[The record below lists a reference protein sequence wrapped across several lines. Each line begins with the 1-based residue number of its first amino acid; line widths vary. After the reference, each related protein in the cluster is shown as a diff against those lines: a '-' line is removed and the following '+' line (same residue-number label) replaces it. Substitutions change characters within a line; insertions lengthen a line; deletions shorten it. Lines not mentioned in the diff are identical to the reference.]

1 MLKFDN
7 CNILMQEILSKKF
20 KQEVDNL
27 CLDNEYFLD
36 VFNSRILVKQDFL
49 LFEKTANPEVN
60 SSSYNNNTHFEISQN
75 RLHMSDLFTESKNTP
90 ILFKIG
96 LVFVE
101 FLYYKLKVLFP
112 NRKIGILISYDVENE
127 FGCND
132 CFVSFYQIRQNEIY
146 LPENLNE
153 FKKDAVGVIYVNN
166 TGINNS

>member
-75 RLHMSDLFTESKNTP
+75 RLHMSDLFTESKNC
-90 ILFKIG
+90 
-96 LVFVE
+96 
-101 FLYYKLKVLFP
+101 
-112 NRKIGILISYDVENE
+112 S
-127 FGCND
+127 
-132 CFVSFYQIRQNEIY
+132 
-146 LPENLNE
+146 
-153 FKKDAVGVIYVNN
+153 
-166 TGINNS
+166 